1 MSKFTKFLAILFIIA
16 MVFGCA
22 SSKSSTTAPAAT
34 GAEQKP
40 TEAPSGS
47 IHFEEWQVMA
57 ILSGNWGHG
66 TLGYNGKTY
75 KFKLTGMGAGG
86 YGVDKLSATG
96 EVYRLKDIA
105 DFPGKYSELRGGITL
120 GKGVGG
126 FYIHNDKGV
135 VIKLK
140 THAEGVA
147 LSIGVEGITIQMV
160 DEK

>member
-1 MSKFTKFLAILFIIA
+1 MRNVIRIAAILFAIA
-16 MVFGCA
+16 VVFGCA
-22 SSKSSTTAPAAT
+22 STKSSTTTAT
-34 GAEQKP
+34 GAAQKP
-40 TEAPSGS
+40 AEAPSGS
-47 IHFEEWQVMA
+47 IHFEEWQFMA
-57 ILSGNWGHG
+57 MLAGNEGHG

-75 KFKLTGMGAGG
+75 KFKVTGMGAGG

-147 LSIGVEGITIQMV
+147 LSIGVEGFKIQME
-160 DEK
+160 DQK

>member
-1 MSKFTKFLAILFIIA
+1 MSKFTKFVAILFIIA

-22 SSKSSTTAPAAT
+22 SSKSSTTTAT
-34 GAEQKP
+34 GAEQKSA
-40 TEAPSGS
+40 EAPSGS

-57 ILSGNWGHG
+57 ILGGNWGHG

-105 DFPGKYSELRGGITL
+105 DFPGKYSELRGGIVA
-120 GKGVGG
+120 GKGIGG
-126 FYIHNDKGV
+126 LYIHNDNGV

-147 LSIGVEGITIQMV
+147 LSIGVQGITIQMV

>member
-1 MSKFTKFLAILFIIA
+1 MRNLTKLAVILLIIA
-16 MVFGCA
+16 MAFGC
-22 SSKSSTTAPAAT
+22 SSTNGSKSNTAAKSQS
-34 GAEQKP
+34 GEW
-40 TEAPSGS
+40 PSGS
-47 IHFEEWQVMA
+47 IHFEEWQFMA
-57 ILSGNWGHG
+57 LLADNEGHG

-75 KFKLTGMGAGG
+75 KFKVTGMGAGG

-96 EVYRLKDIA
+96 EVYHLKDIA
-105 DFPGKYSELRGGITL
+105 DFPGGYSELRGGIVL

-126 FYIHNDKGV
+126 LYIRNDKGV

-147 LSIGVEGITIQMV
+147 LSIGVQGLTIQMV

>member
-1 MSKFTKFLAILFIIA
+1 MRNVIRIAAILIA
-16 MVFGCA
+16 IAVVFGCA
-22 SSKSSTTAPAAT
+22 STKSSTTTAAAKSQT
-34 GAEQKP
+34 GEWL
-40 TEAPSGS
+40 SGS
-47 IHFEEWQVMA
+47 IHFEEWQFMA
-57 ILSGNWGHG
+57 ILAGNWGHG

-75 KFKLTGMGAGG
+75 KFKVTGMGAGG

-105 DFPGKYSELRGGITL
+105 DFPGKYSELRGGIVL

-126 FYIHNDKGV
+126 LYIHNDNGV

-147 LSIGVEGITIQMV
+147 LSIGATGLTIQMV
-160 DEK
+160 DET

>member
-1 MSKFTKFLAILFIIA
+1 MRNVIRIAAVLLAIA

-22 SSKSSTTAPAAT
+22 SSKSSTTTPAAT
-34 GAEQKP
+34 KSQTGEW
-40 TEAPSGS
+40 PSGS

-57 ILSGNWGHG
+57 MLAGSWGHG

-75 KFKLTGMGAGG
+75 KFKVTGLGAGG

-126 FYIHNDKGV
+126 FYIRNDNDV

-147 LSIGVEGITIQMV
+147 LSIGATGLTIQMA

>member
-1 MSKFTKFLAILFIIA
+1 MEMSKFTKFVAVLFIIA
-16 MVFGCA
+16 MLFGCA
-22 SSKSSTTAPAAT
+22 SSKSSTTTAT

-40 TEAPSGS
+40 TEAPSAT

-57 ILSGNWGHG
+57 ILAGNWGHG

-75 KFKLTGMGAGG
+75 KIKVTGLGAGG

-147 LSIGVEGITIQMV
+147 LSIGVEGFKIQMV

>member
-1 MSKFTKFLAILFIIA
+1 
-16 MVFGCA
+16 
-22 SSKSSTTAPAAT
+22 
-34 GAEQKP
+34 
-40 TEAPSGS
+40 
-47 IHFEEWQVMA
+47 MA
-57 ILSGNWGHG
+57 ILGGNWGHG

-96 EVYRLKDIA
+96 EVYRLKDIV
-105 DFPGKYSELRGGITL
+105 DFPGKYSELRGGIVL
-120 GKGVGG
+120 GKGIGG
-126 FYIHNDKGV
+126 LYIHNDNGV

-147 LSIGVEGITIQMV
+147 LSIGVQGITIQMV

>member
-1 MSKFTKFLAILFIIA
+1 MRNVIRIAAILFAIA
-16 MVFGCA
+16 VVFGCA
-22 SSKSSTTAPAAT
+22 STKSSTTTAT

-40 TEAPSGS
+40 AEAPSGS

-57 ILSGNWGHG
+57 MLAGNWGHG

-75 KFKLTGMGAGG
+75 KFKVTGLGAGG

-126 FYIHNDKGV
+126 FYIHNDKGLSLSS
-135 VIKLK
+135 KRTLK
-140 THAEGVA
+140 AWRYP
-147 LSIGVEGITIQMV
+147 
-160 DEK
+160 

>member
-1 MSKFTKFLAILFIIA
+1 

-22 SSKSSTTAPAAT
+22 SSKSSAPAAT
-34 GAEQKP
+34 ASKSQTGEW
-40 TEAPSGS
+40 PSGS
-47 IHFEEWQVMA
+47 IHIEEWHVMA
-57 ILSGNWGHG
+57 MLAGNWGHG

-75 KFKLTGMGAGG
+75 KFKVTGMGAGG

-147 LSIGVEGITIQMV
+147 LSIGVEGFKIQMV

>member
-1 MSKFTKFLAILFIIA
+1 MKNFTKFVAVLFIIA

-22 SSKSSTTAPAAT
+22 SSKSTTTTATAAESQT
-34 GAEQKP
+34 GEW
-40 TEAPSGS
+40 PSGS

-57 ILSGNWGHG
+57 MLAGNWGHG

-75 KFKLTGMGAGG
+75 KFKVTGMGAGG

-105 DFPGKYSELRGGITL
+105 DFPGKYSELRGGVTL

-147 LSIGVEGITIQMV
+147 LSIGVEGFKIQMV

>member
-1 MSKFTKFLAILFIIA
+1 MKNFTKFVAVLFIIA

-22 SSKSSTTAPAAT
+22 SSKSTTTTATAAESQT
-34 GAEQKP
+34 GEW
-40 TEAPSGS
+40 PSGS

-57 ILSGNWGHG
+57 ILAGNWGHG

-75 KFKLTGMGAGG
+75 KFKVTGMGAGG

-126 FYIHNDKGV
+126 FYIHNDNGV

-147 LSIGVEGITIQMV
+147 LSIGVEGLTIQMV
-160 DEK
+160 DDK

>member
-1 MSKFTKFLAILFIIA
+1 MSKLLKMAAILLIIA
-16 MVFGCA
+16 VGFGCSSTN
-22 SSKSSTTAPAAT
+22 SSKNASTADMKSQT
-34 GAEQKP
+34 GEW
-40 TEAPSGS
+40 PSGS
-47 IHFEEWQVMA
+47 IHIEEWQVMA
-57 ILSGNWGHG
+57 MLAGNWGHG

-75 KFKLTGMGAGG
+75 KFKVTGMGAGG

-96 EVYRLKDIA
+96 EVYRLNDIA

-120 GKGVGG
+120 GKGIGG

-147 LSIGVEGITIQMV
+147 LSIGVEGFKIQMV

>member
-1 MSKFTKFLAILFIIA
+1 MSKFTKFVTVLFIIA

-22 SSKSSTTAPAAT
+22 SSKSSTTTAAT
-34 GAEQKP
+34 KSQTGEW
-40 TEAPSGS
+40 PSGS
-47 IHFEEWQVMA
+47 IHIEEWQVMV
-57 ILSGNWGHG
+57 ILGGNWGHG

-75 KFKLTGMGAGG
+75 KFKLDGMGAGG

-105 DFPGKYSELRGGITL
+105 DFPGKYSELRGGIVL
-120 GKGVGG
+120 GKGLGG
-126 FYIHNDKGV
+126 LYIHNDNGV

-147 LSIGVEGITIQMV
+147 LSLGVQGLTIQME
-160 DEK
+160 DKK

>member
-1 MSKFTKFLAILFIIA
+1 MKNFTKFVSVLFIIA

-47 IHFEEWQVMA
+47 THFEEWQVMA

>member
-1 MSKFTKFLAILFIIA
+1 MKNFSKFVAVLFVIA

-22 SSKSSTTAPAAT
+22 SSKSSAPAAT
-34 GAEQKP
+34 ASKSQTGEW
-40 TEAPSGS
+40 PSGS

-57 ILSGNWGHG
+57 MLAGNWGHG

-75 KFKLTGMGAGG
+75 KFKVTGMGAGG

-126 FYIHNDKGV
+126 FYIHNDNGV

-147 LSIGVEGITIQMV
+147 LSIGAEGLTIQMV